1 MFYVDYPSTVQSGS
15 LPRAILAS
23 IVFSELEKFQNLT
36 GFRIVLNTAVTPRP
50 VVDPNDNQR
59 ANAVI
64 LTVADFSEA
73 QVRIFLFVYIFF
85 HFSGMHVT
93 FSSKNLKCPCNEIST
108 VFFRWDCRGRLTP
121 AGYGTFSPPP
131 PGSRSGEVKLQKI

>member
-15 LPRAILAS
+15 LPQAILAS

-36 GFRIVLNTAVTPRP
+36 GFRIVLNTPVTPRP

-64 LTVADFSEA
+64 LTVTRFSEA
-73 QVRIFLFVYIFF
+73 QVRIFVFVIFLAC
-85 HFSGMHVT
+85 M
-93 FSSKNLKCPCNEIST
+93 
-108 VFFRWDCRGRLTP
+108 
-121 AGYGTFSPPP
+121 
-131 PGSRSGEVKLQKI
+131 